1 MKRIISALCALVLTA
16 ALPVAASAQELVLG
30 GQPVG
35 IELQTDGV
43 VVAGFAEVET
53 ETGICSPAKEAGL
66 REGDRIV
73 QIGDTPVTAAE
84 DLVRAVGE
92 LQGETAEI
100 TVRRGETSQT
110 LPVQS
115 VRSADGQWMLGLW
128 LRDESSGIGT
138 LTFYDPSSGRYG
150 ALGHGVTDETSGET
164 LPIRGG
170 RITEAQIVSVTPGS
184 PGTPGELTGCAER
197 SSALGSI
204 EKNCEKGI
212 YGEAGAVLGE
222 GSAEVGT
229 PTPGPARCWCPCAIP
244 PEKDSMTSSWR
255 ITARASA
262 SAICWPK
269 PGLRR
274 RIWRRSFPFFPPR
287 LSPGF
292 LRQAVYAW
300 LIHIHEEDAHASTA
314 KPPRPETERDLIFIH
329 GRAAAQSRP
338 AAPEF

>member
-16 ALPVAASAQELVLG
+16 ALPAAASAQELMLG

-73 QIGDTPVTAAE
+73 QVGDTPVTEAE
-84 DLVRAVGE
+84 DLIRAVGE

-229 PTPGPARCWCPCAIP
+229 PTPGPASMLTTLEGRRVKAYAVEISRVYTEEGVQRMLLTVTDPLLRELAGGIVQGMSGSPILQDGRIVGAVTHVLVSDPC
-244 PEKDSMTSSWR
+244 R
-255 ITARASA
+255 
-262 SAICWPK
+262 
-269 PGLRR
+269 
-274 RIWRRSFPFFPPR
+274 
-287 LSPGF
+287 GF
-292 LRQAVYAW
+292 GIGIGDMLAEAGIAPQ
-300 LIHIHEEDAHASTA
+300 
-314 KPPRPETERDLIFIH
+314 DL
-329 GRAAAQSRP
+329 AA
-338 AAPEF
+338 

>member
-16 ALPVAASAQELVLG
+16 ALPVAASAQELMLG

-229 PTPGPARCWCPCAIP
+229 PTPGPASMLTTLEGRRVKAYAVEISRVYTEEGVQRMLLTVTDPLLRELAGGIVQGMSGSPILQDGRIVGAVTHVLVSDPC
-244 PEKDSMTSSWR
+244 R
-255 ITARASA
+255 
-262 SAICWPK
+262 
-269 PGLRR
+269 
-274 RIWRRSFPFFPPR
+274 
-287 LSPGF
+287 GF
-292 LRQAVYAW
+292 GIGIADMLAEAGIAPQ
-300 LIHIHEEDAHASTA
+300 
-314 KPPRPETERDLIFIH
+314 DL
-329 GRAAAQSRP
+329 AA
-338 AAPEF
+338 

>member
-16 ALPVAASAQELVLG
+16 ALPAAASAQELMLG

-53 ETGICSPAKEAGL
+53 ETGVCSPAKEAGL

-229 PTPGPARCWCPCAIP
+229 PTPGPASMLTTLEGRRVKAYAVEISRVYTEEGVQRMLLTVTDPLLRELAGGIVQGMSGSPILQDGRIVGAVTHVLVSDPC
-244 PEKDSMTSSWR
+244 R
-255 ITARASA
+255 
-262 SAICWPK
+262 
-269 PGLRR
+269 
-274 RIWRRSFPFFPPR
+274 
-287 LSPGF
+287 GF
-292 LRQAVYAW
+292 GIGIADMLAEAGIAPQ
-300 LIHIHEEDAHASTA
+300 
-314 KPPRPETERDLIFIH
+314 DL
-329 GRAAAQSRP
+329 AA
-338 AAPEF
+338 

>member
-16 ALPVAASAQELVLG
+16 ALPAAASAQELMLG

-53 ETGICSPAKEAGL
+53 ETGVCSPAKEAGL

-229 PTPGPARCWCPCAIP
+229 PTPGPA
-244 PEKDSMTSSWR
+244 SMLTTLEGRRVKAYAVEISRVYTEEGVQRMLLTVTDPLLRELAGGIVQGMSGSPILQDGR
-255 ITARASA
+255 IV
-262 SAICWPK
+262 
-269 PGLRR
+269 G
-274 RIWRRSFPFFPPR
+274 
-287 LSPGF
+287 
-292 LRQAVYAW
+292 AVT
-300 LIHIHEEDAHASTA
+300 HVSVST
-314 KPPRPETERDLIFIH
+314 
-329 GRAAAQSRP
+329 
-338 AAPEF
+338 

>member
-229 PTPGPARCWCPCAIP
+229 PTPGPASMLTTLEGRRVKAYAVEISRVYTEEGVQRMLLTVTDPLLRELAGGIVQGMSGSPILQDGRIVGAVTHVLVSDPC
-244 PEKDSMTSSWR
+244 R
-255 ITARASA
+255 
-262 SAICWPK
+262 
-269 PGLRR
+269 
-274 RIWRRSFPFFPPR
+274 
-287 LSPGF
+287 GF
-292 LRQAVYAW
+292 GIGIGDMLAEAGIAPQ
-300 LIHIHEEDAHASTA
+300 
-314 KPPRPETERDLIFIH
+314 DL
-329 GRAAAQSRP
+329 AA
-338 AAPEF
+338 

>member
-16 ALPVAASAQELVLG
+16 ALPAAASAQELMLG

-229 PTPGPARCWCPCAIP
+229 PTPGPA
-244 PEKDSMTSSWR
+244 SMLTTLEGRRVKAYAVEISRVYTEEGVQRMLLTVTDPLLRELAGGIVQGMSGSPILQDGR
-255 ITARASA
+255 IV
-262 SAICWPK
+262 
-269 PGLRR
+269 G
-274 RIWRRSFPFFPPR
+274 
-287 LSPGF
+287 
-292 LRQAVYAW
+292 AVT
-300 LIHIHEEDAHASTA
+300 HVSVT
-314 KPPRPETERDLIFIH
+314 T
-329 GRAAAQSRP
+329 
-338 AAPEF
+338 

>member
-16 ALPVAASAQELVLG
+16 ALPAAASAQELMLG

-53 ETGICSPAKEAGL
+53 ETGVCSPAKEAGL

-229 PTPGPARCWCPCAIP
+229 PTPGPASMLTTLEGRRVKAYAVEISRVYTEEGVQRMLLTVTDPLLRELAGGIVQGMSGSPILQDGRIVGAVTHVLVSDPC
-244 PEKDSMTSSWR
+244 R
-255 ITARASA
+255 
-262 SAICWPK
+262 
-269 PGLRR
+269 
-274 RIWRRSFPFFPPR
+274 
-287 LSPGF
+287 GF
-292 LRQAVYAW
+292 GIGIGDMLAEAGIAPQ
-300 LIHIHEEDAHASTA
+300 
-314 KPPRPETERDLIFIH
+314 DL
-329 GRAAAQSRP
+329 AA
-338 AAPEF
+338 

>member
-16 ALPVAASAQELVLG
+16 ALPVAASAQELMLG

-128 LRDESSGIGT
+128 LRAESSGIGT

-229 PTPGPARCWCPCAIP
+229 PTPGPASMLTTLEGRRVKAYAVEISRVYTEEGVQRMLLTVTDPLLRELAGGIVQGMSGSPILQDGRIVGAVTHVLVSDPC
-244 PEKDSMTSSWR
+244 R
-255 ITARASA
+255 
-262 SAICWPK
+262 
-269 PGLRR
+269 
-274 RIWRRSFPFFPPR
+274 
-287 LSPGF
+287 GF
-292 LRQAVYAW
+292 GIGIADMLAEAGIAPQ
-300 LIHIHEEDAHASTA
+300 
-314 KPPRPETERDLIFIH
+314 DL
-329 GRAAAQSRP
+329 AA
-338 AAPEF
+338 

>member
-16 ALPVAASAQELVLG
+16 ALPAAASAQELMLG

-53 ETGICSPAKEAGL
+53 EMGICSPAKEAGL

-204 EKNCEKGI
+204 EKNTEKGI
-212 YGEAGAVLGE
+212 YGEAAAGLGE

-229 PTPGPARCWCPCAIP
+229 PAPGPASMLTTLEGRRVKAYAVEISRVYTEEGVQRMLLTVTDPLLRELAGGIVQGMSGSPILQDGKLVGAVTHVLVSDPC
-244 PEKDSMTSSWR
+244 R
-255 ITARASA
+255 
-262 SAICWPK
+262 
-269 PGLRR
+269 
-274 RIWRRSFPFFPPR
+274 
-287 LSPGF
+287 GF
-292 LRQAVYAW
+292 GIGIGDMLAEAGIAPQ
-300 LIHIHEEDAHASTA
+300 
-314 KPPRPETERDLIFIH
+314 DL
-329 GRAAAQSRP
+329 AA
-338 AAPEF
+338 

>member
-1 MKRIISALCALVLTA
+1 MKQIWSALCALVLTA

-53 ETGICSPAKEAGL
+53 ETGVCSPAKEAGL

-229 PTPGPARCWCPCAIP
+229 PTPGPASMLTTLEGRRVKAYAVEISRVYTEEGVQRMLLTVTDPLLRELAGGIVQGMSGSPILQDGRIVGAVTHVLVSDPC
-244 PEKDSMTSSWR
+244 R
-255 ITARASA
+255 
-262 SAICWPK
+262 
-269 PGLRR
+269 
-274 RIWRRSFPFFPPR
+274 
-287 LSPGF
+287 GF
-292 LRQAVYAW
+292 GIGIADMLAEAGIAPQ
-300 LIHIHEEDAHASTA
+300 
-314 KPPRPETERDLIFIH
+314 DL
-329 GRAAAQSRP
+329 AA
-338 AAPEF
+338 

>member
-170 RITEAQIVSVTPGS
+170 RITEAQIVNVTPGS
-184 PGTPGELTGCAER
+184 PGSPGELTGCAER

-229 PTPGPARCWCPCAIP
+229 PAPGPASMLTTLEGRRVKAYAVEISRVYTEEGVQRMLLTVTDPLLRELAGGIVQGMSGSPILQDGRIVGAVTHVLVSDPC
-244 PEKDSMTSSWR
+244 R
-255 ITARASA
+255 
-262 SAICWPK
+262 
-269 PGLRR
+269 
-274 RIWRRSFPFFPPR
+274 
-287 LSPGF
+287 GF
-292 LRQAVYAW
+292 GIGIGDMLAEAGIAPQ
-300 LIHIHEEDAHASTA
+300 
-314 KPPRPETERDLIFIH
+314 DL
-329 GRAAAQSRP
+329 AA
-338 AAPEF
+338 

>member
-1 MKRIISALCALVLTA
+1 MKQIWSALCALVLTA
-16 ALPVAASAQELVLG
+16 ALPVAASAQELMLG

-73 QIGDTPVTAAE
+73 QIGNTPVTAAE

-229 PTPGPARCWCPCAIP
+229 PTPGPASMLTTLEGRRVKAYAVEISRVYTEEGVQRMLLTVTDPLLRELAGGIVQGMSGSPILQDGRIVGAVTHVLVSDPC
-244 PEKDSMTSSWR
+244 R
-255 ITARASA
+255 
-262 SAICWPK
+262 
-269 PGLRR
+269 
-274 RIWRRSFPFFPPR
+274 
-287 LSPGF
+287 GF
-292 LRQAVYAW
+292 GIGIGDMLAEAGIAPQ
-300 LIHIHEEDAHASTA
+300 
-314 KPPRPETERDLIFIH
+314 DL
-329 GRAAAQSRP
+329 AA
-338 AAPEF
+338 

>member
-16 ALPVAASAQELVLG
+16 ALPAAASAQELMLG

-229 PTPGPARCWCPCAIP
+229 PTPGPASMLTTLEGRRVKAYAVEISRVYTEEGVQRMLLTVTDPLLRELAGGIVQGMSGSPILQDGRIVGAVTHVLVSDPCRGFGIGIGDMLA
-244 PEKDSMTSSWR
+244 EAG
-255 ITARASA
+255 IT
-262 SAICWPK
+262 P
-269 PGLRR
+269 
-274 RIWRRSFPFFPPR
+274 
-287 LSPGF
+287 
-292 LRQAVYAW
+292 Q
-300 LIHIHEEDAHASTA
+300 
-314 KPPRPETERDLIFIH
+314 DL
-329 GRAAAQSRP
+329 AA
-338 AAPEF
+338 

>member
-16 ALPVAASAQELVLG
+16 ALPAAASAQELMLG

-229 PTPGPARCWCPCAIP
+229 PTPGPASMLTTLEGRRVKAYAVEISRVYTEEGVQRMLLTVTDPLLRELAGGIVQGMSGSPILQDGRIVGAVTHVLVSDPC
-244 PEKDSMTSSWR
+244 R
-255 ITARASA
+255 
-262 SAICWPK
+262 
-269 PGLRR
+269 
-274 RIWRRSFPFFPPR
+274 
-287 LSPGF
+287 GF
-292 LRQAVYAW
+292 GIGIGDMLAEAGIAPQ
-300 LIHIHEEDAHASTA
+300 
-314 KPPRPETERDLIFIH
+314 DL
-329 GRAAAQSRP
+329 AA
-338 AAPEF
+338 

>member
-1 MKRIISALCALVLTA
+1 MKQIWSALCALVLTA
-16 ALPVAASAQELVLG
+16 ALPVAASAQELMLG

-53 ETGICSPAKEAGL
+53 ETGVCSPAKEAGL

-229 PTPGPARCWCPCAIP
+229 PTPGPASMLTTLEGRRVKAYAVEISRVYTEEGVQRMLLTVTDPLLRELSGGIVQGMSGSPILQDGRIVGAVTHVLVSDPC
-244 PEKDSMTSSWR
+244 R
-255 ITARASA
+255 
-262 SAICWPK
+262 
-269 PGLRR
+269 
-274 RIWRRSFPFFPPR
+274 
-287 LSPGF
+287 GF
-292 LRQAVYAW
+292 GIGIADMLAEAGIAPQ
-300 LIHIHEEDAHASTA
+300 
-314 KPPRPETERDLIFIH
+314 DL
-329 GRAAAQSRP
+329 AA
-338 AAPEF
+338 

>member
-16 ALPVAASAQELVLG
+16 VLPAAASAQELMLG

-184 PGTPGELTGCAER
+184 PGSPGELTGCAER
-197 SSALGSI
+197 GSALGSI
-204 EKNCEKGI
+204 EKNTEKGI

-229 PTPGPARCWCPCAIP
+229 PAPGPA
-244 PEKDSMTSSWR
+244 SMLTTLEGRRVKAYAVEISRVYTEEGVQRMLLTVTDPLLRELAGGIVQGMSGSPILQDGR
-255 ITARASA
+255 IV
-262 SAICWPK
+262 
-269 PGLRR
+269 G
-274 RIWRRSFPFFPPR
+274 
-287 LSPGF
+287 
-292 LRQAVYAW
+292 AVT
-300 LIHIHEEDAHASTA
+300 HVSVST
-314 KPPRPETERDLIFIH
+314 
-329 GRAAAQSRP
+329 
-338 AAPEF
+338 

>member
-16 ALPVAASAQELVLG
+16 ALPAAASAQELMLG

-197 SSALGSI
+197 SSVLGSI

-229 PTPGPARCWCPCAIP
+229 PTPGPA
-244 PEKDSMTSSWR
+244 SMLTTLEGRRVKAYAVEISRVYTEEGVQRMLLTVTDPLLRELAGGIVQGMSGSPILQDGR
-255 ITARASA
+255 IV
-262 SAICWPK
+262 
-269 PGLRR
+269 G
-274 RIWRRSFPFFPPR
+274 
-287 LSPGF
+287 
-292 LRQAVYAW
+292 AVT
-300 LIHIHEEDAHASTA
+300 HVSVST
-314 KPPRPETERDLIFIH
+314 
-329 GRAAAQSRP
+329 
-338 AAPEF
+338 

>member
-1 MKRIISALCALVLTA
+1 M
-16 ALPVAASAQELVLG
+16 
-30 GQPVG
+30 
-35 IELQTDGV
+35 
-43 VVAGFAEVET
+43 
-53 ETGICSPAKEAGL
+53 
-66 REGDRIV
+66 
-73 QIGDTPVTAAE
+73 
-84 DLVRAVGE
+84 GE

-229 PTPGPARCWCPCAIP
+229 PTPGPASMLTTLEGRRVKAYAVEISRVYTEEGVQRMLLTVTDPLLRELAGGIVQGMSGSPILQDGRIVGAVTHVLVSDPC
-244 PEKDSMTSSWR
+244 R
-255 ITARASA
+255 
-262 SAICWPK
+262 
-269 PGLRR
+269 
-274 RIWRRSFPFFPPR
+274 
-287 LSPGF
+287 GF
-292 LRQAVYAW
+292 GIGIADMLAEAGIAPQ
-300 LIHIHEEDAHASTA
+300 
-314 KPPRPETERDLIFIH
+314 DL
-329 GRAAAQSRP
+329 AA
-338 AAPEF
+338 

>member
-1 MKRIISALCALVLTA
+1 MKQIWSALCALVLTA
-16 ALPVAASAQELVLG
+16 ALPAAASAQELMLG

-229 PTPGPARCWCPCAIP
+229 PTPGPASMLTTLEGRRVKAYAVEISRVYTEEGVQRMLLTVTDPLLRELSGGIVQGMSGSPILQDGRIVGAVTHVLVSDPC
-244 PEKDSMTSSWR
+244 R
-255 ITARASA
+255 
-262 SAICWPK
+262 
-269 PGLRR
+269 
-274 RIWRRSFPFFPPR
+274 
-287 LSPGF
+287 GF
-292 LRQAVYAW
+292 GIGIGDMLAEAGIAPQ
-300 LIHIHEEDAHASTA
+300 
-314 KPPRPETERDLIFIH
+314 DL
-329 GRAAAQSRP
+329 AA
-338 AAPEF
+338 

>member
-16 ALPVAASAQELVLG
+16 ALPAAASAQELMLG

-115 VRSADGQWMLGLW
+115 VRSADGQWMQGLW
-128 LRDESSGIGT
+128 LRDESSGIGP
-138 LTFYDPSSGRYG
+138 LNFYDPSSGRYG

-229 PTPGPARCWCPCAIP
+229 PTPGPASMLTTLEGRRVKAYAVEISRVYTEEGVQRMLLTVTDPLLRELAGGIVQGMSGSPILQDGRIVGAVTHVLVSDPC
-244 PEKDSMTSSWR
+244 R
-255 ITARASA
+255 
-262 SAICWPK
+262 
-269 PGLRR
+269 
-274 RIWRRSFPFFPPR
+274 
-287 LSPGF
+287 GF
-292 LRQAVYAW
+292 GIGIGDMLAEAGIAPQ
-300 LIHIHEEDAHASTA
+300 
-314 KPPRPETERDLIFIH
+314 DL
-329 GRAAAQSRP
+329 AA
-338 AAPEF
+338 